1 MPGAIANAGRASAV
15 LPPDEIGR
23 LVAGRGGGA

>member
-1 MPGAIANAGRASAV
+1 MPGAIAASASAV

-23 LVAGRGGGA
+23 IVASHRRPR